1 MPFTTITKQN
11 VLELDDEALRTSIS
25 HYQVIEANALQA
37 GPLARGIHRRTLA
50 RNCGDAKFMLEN
62 VLWPEQDRRRRAQRS
77 GQ

>member
-1 MPFTTITKQN
+1 MQFTTITKQN

-37 GPLARGIHRRTLA
+37 GPLARGVHRRALA
-50 RNCGDAKFMLEN
+50 RSCGDAKFMLES

-77 GQ
+77 GR